1 MNGGELNGGV
11 LFHLGPLAISD
22 TVLTTWG
29 VMLLL
34 ALAAML
40 LTYRLAPLPKRRQT
54 IAEGLV
60 AVIERAIG
68 DVLPADAV
76 RRVLPFIASLW
87 IFVLTANLA
96 GLIPGLHAP
105 TRDLSATAALAVLVF
120 ASTHWYGI
128 RAKGLRAY
136 LRHYAQPSVILLP
149 FHIISELTRT
159 LALAIRLFG
168 NIMSLEMAAL
178 LVLLIAGFLV
188 PVPLLMLHVIEA
200 VVQAYIFG
208 ILALIYIAG
217 AIEPIASSESVESID
232 SGAITGPV
240 NADAAPDVPP
250 AAAVANPNDKEE
262 S

>member
-1 MNGGELNGGV
+1 MNDNALGGSLM
-11 LFHLGPLAISD
+11 FYLGPLAITD
-22 TVLTTWG
+22 TVVTTWG
-29 VMLLL
+29 IVLF
-34 ALAAML
+34 LAAAARL
-40 LTYRLAPLPKRRQT
+40 LTLHLAASPERRQT
-54 IAEGLV
+54 VAEGIV
-60 AVIERAIG
+60 TVIERAIG
-68 DVLPADAV
+68 EVVPASAV
-76 RRVLPFIASLW
+76 RRVLPFVATLW
-87 IFVLTANLA
+87 LFIMVANLA

-105 TRDLSATAALAVLVF
+105 TRDLSTTAALAVLVF

-136 LRHYAQPSVILLP
+136 LRHYAEPSWILLP
-149 FHIISELTRT
+149 FHVISELTRT

-217 AIEPIASSESVESID
+217 AMERTEPMASAAPDAGAAVPPGPPIASKHE
-232 SGAITGPV
+232 
-240 NADAAPDVPP
+240 
-250 AAAVANPNDKEE
+250 KEK